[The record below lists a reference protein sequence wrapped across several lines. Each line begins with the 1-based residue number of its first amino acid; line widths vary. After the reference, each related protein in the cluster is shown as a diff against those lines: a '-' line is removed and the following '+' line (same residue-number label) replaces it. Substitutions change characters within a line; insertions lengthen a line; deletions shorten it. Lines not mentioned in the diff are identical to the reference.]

1 MLHTMLDAWSSF
13 ALSPFAPARASSGGT
28 FTADRYHGDA
38 RSLRYKL
45 FVPGGHGDDPLPLVV
60 MLHGGG
66 QDADDF
72 ALGTGM
78 NELAQEAGY
87 LVAYPEQPADANWSR
102 CWNWFDDGHHQ
113 RGRGEPALIAGVV
126 RKVMAEHAVDRTR
139 VYVAGLSAGGA
150 MAVILG
156 RTYPDLFAAVGCHS
170 GLAYGSATDHYGAML
185 AMRDGAAAPAPVR
198 GNAPS
203 GVPTIVFHGDQD
215 STVHPNNSAGVIQQ
229 TIDAYTAQTP
239 RGRLALSLS
248 QERGEMAG
256 RGFTRHVHKSPAG
269 NILAE
274 HWTLDGVGHAWCGG
288 NRRGSY
294 TEAGGPDASREMLR
308 FFLRHQCTGARDAL
322 DPVEPEVAVQPG

>member
-13 ALSPFAPARASSGGT
+13 ALSPFVPARARNGGT
-28 FTADRYHGDA
+28 FTADRYLGHG

-45 FVPGGHGDDPLPLVV
+45 FVPSGHGGGPLPLVV

-78 NELAQEAGY
+78 NDLAQETGC

-102 CWNWFDDGHHQ
+102 CWNWFDHGHHQ

-126 RKVMAEHAVDRTR
+126 RKVMGEHAVDRTR

-185 AMRDGAAAPAPVR
+185 AMRDGAAAPAPPR

-256 RGFTRHVHKSPAG
+256 RGFTRHVHKGPAG

-308 FFLRHQCTGARDAL
+308 FFLRHRCAGSRREPG
-322 DPVEPEVAVQPG
+322 PVEPAVAVQPG

>member
-1 MLHTMLDAWSSF
+1 MLTTMLDAWSSF
-13 ALSPFAPARASSGGT
+13 ALFPFAPAHPHGGGV
-28 FTADRYHGDA
+28 FVADRYQGHA

-45 FVPGGHGDDPLPLVV
+45 FVPSGHGDGPLPLVV

-78 NELAQEAGY
+78 NELAQEAGC

-126 RKVMAEHAVDRTR
+126 RKIMAEHAVDRART
-139 VYVAGLSAGGA
+139 YVAGLSAGGA

-185 AMRDGAAAPAPVR
+185 AMRDGAAAPVPSPSR
-198 GNAPS
+198 GNAPP

-248 QERGEMAG
+248 QERGETAG
-256 RGFTRHVHKSPAG
+256 RHFTRHIHTGPTG

-274 HWTLDGVGHAWCGG
+274 HWTLDDVGHGWCGG

-308 FFLRHQCTGARDAL
+308 FFLRHRCAGSHGA
-322 DPVEPEVAVQPG
+322 